1 MLKIKDK
8 FTLWGDLVREIRD
21 LKNKITKLVKFK
33 EGESFQELNE
43 ENRYLLEE
51 QLEEMSKYLKV
62 LEKRFEINK

>member
-8 FTLWGDLVREIRD
+8 FTLLGDLLREIRD

-33 EGESFQELNE
+33 ESEAFQELNE

-51 QLEEMSKYLKV
+51 QLEEMSKYLSV

>member
-8 FTLWGDLVREIRD
+8 FTLLGDLAMEIRD

-33 EGESFQELNE
+33 ESESFQELNE

>member
-1 MLKIKDK
+1 MITEK
-8 FTLWGDLVREIRD
+8 FELLGKLVEEIRD

-33 EGESFQELNE
+33 ESESFQELNE

-62 LEKRFEINK
+62 LEKRFELNK

>member
-8 FTLWGDLVREIRD
+8 FTLLGDLVSEIRD

-33 EGESFQELNE
+33 ESESFQELNE
-43 ENRYLLEE
+43 EDRYLLEE

>member
-8 FTLWGDLVREIRD
+8 FTLLGDLVSEIRD

-33 EGESFQELNE
+33 ESESFQELNE

>member
-8 FTLWGDLVREIRD
+8 FTLLGDLVREIRD

-33 EGESFQELNE
+33 ESESFQELNE

>member
-8 FTLWGDLVREIRD
+8 FRLLGDLVREIRD

-33 EGESFQELNE
+33 ESESFQELNE